1 MSRKENE
8 LKKQSDNVVSNLEY
22 MLANIPDGRK
32 IAISY
37 VRQIALDDEDF
48 KAIARDLDADRKADL
63 GDLCTKYKIAH
74 ADFLARIV
82 KESFPIADEALK
94 LSHIISTKVV
104 AQRLP
109 KVVERGMIE
118 AAKSDGV
125 TDRHFVLQKEG
136 FHIAPKGT
144 VINMNQVNQQAAGLP
159 IFEDEARSLS
169 DMLAGEDHQL
179 TEGEPDYIEAE
190 EVEEETV
197 AA

>member
-1 MSRKENE
+1 
-8 LKKQSDNVVSNLEY
+8 LKKQSDNAVSNLEY

-37 VRQIALDDEDF
+37 VRQIALDDDEW
-48 KAIARDLDADRKADL
+48 KALARDIDADKRADL
-63 GDLCTKYKIAH
+63 GDLCTKHKIAH

-125 TDRHFVLQKEG
+125 TDRHFILEKEG
-136 FHIAPKGT
+136 FHAARKGMN
-144 VINMNQVNQQAAGLP
+144 INLNQVNQQAAGLP

-169 DMLAGEDHQL
+169 DMLAGDDHQL
-179 TEGEPDYIEAE
+179 TEGESDYIEAE
-190 EVEEETV
+190 EVELEEQV
-197 AA
+197 A